1 MFNVPFSGETQ
12 SSLQFLFRIKQN
24 TISKIITETV
34 PAIYNVLK
42 DEFLTTPRTA
52 DKWQTT
58 IDDFYNKF
66 GFPNCIG
73 ALDGRLLLRT
83 P

>member
-73 ALDGRLLLRT
+73 ALDGTLLLRI